1 MKKMFYLL
9 ILLNLMGIPVGA
21 YPKGDPA
28 ISSSPAIAGYL
39 VIVAVNGA
47 TVTPLANLQ
56 VLAASFGTAPS
67 SLDLLG
73 TVPDGRT
80 LEVRYCGGPG
90 RTAIANAAPI
100 GEISFIK
107 VSPPASTQA
116 GGSLTGN
123 VSSSPAINLT
133 QGSLAATFPNGT
145 TVPGTSRDLKTR

>member
-1 MKKMFYLL
+1 MFYLL
-9 ILLNLMGIPVGA
+9 ILLNLMGIPAGA
-21 YPKGDPA
+21 YPKDDPA

-47 TVTPLANLQ
+47 TPLARLQ
-56 VLAASFGTAPS
+56 VPAASFGTAPS

-73 TVPDGRT
+73 TAPDSRT
-80 LEVRYCGGPG
+80 QEVRYCGGLG
-90 RTAIANAAPI
+90 RTATANAAPI

-107 VSPPASTQA
+107 VSSLASTQA
-116 GGSLTGN
+116 GGSLIGN

-145 TVPGTSRDLKTR
+145 AVSGTFCDLKTR

>member
-9 ILLNLMGIPVGA
+9 ILLNLMGIPAGA
-21 YPKGDPA
+21 YPKDDPA
-28 ISSSPAIAGYL
+28 ISSSPAIADYL

-47 TVTPLANLQ
+47 TPLANLQ
-56 VLAASFGTAPS
+56 VLAASLGTAPS

-73 TVPDGRT
+73 TASDSRT
-80 LEVRYCGGPG
+80 LEVRYGGGPG

-145 TVPGTSRDLKTR
+145 AVSGTFRDLKTR